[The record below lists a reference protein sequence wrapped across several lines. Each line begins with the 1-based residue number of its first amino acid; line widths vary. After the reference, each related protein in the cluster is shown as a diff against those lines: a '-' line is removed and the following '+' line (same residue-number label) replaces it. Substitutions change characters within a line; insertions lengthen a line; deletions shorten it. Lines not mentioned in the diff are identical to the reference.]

1 MFEGLLQPMHLLVIL
16 VIGLIVLG
24 PKKLPELGAGLG
36 KGIRE
41 FKKAISVEPEK
52 FTLENKTVNPIKAE
66 EVKTGRSPQPEPDR
80 KPA

>member
-1 MFEGLLQPMHLLVIL
+1 MHLLVIL

-36 KGIRE
+36 KSIKE
-41 FKKAISVEPEK
+41 FKKALSIEPENPA
-52 FTLENKTVNPIKAE
+52 LETKTVNSMKTE
-66 EVKTGRSPQPEPDR
+66 EVKTERVAQPEPDR